1 MELIFRTLR
10 LIIETI
16 TMEVIMK
23 TIKTG
28 SAFAFALSL
37 TIILTTLATSIA
49 AFAQSPE
56 AQECPALISAP
67 SYSNQLQGEATVKQ
81 PFKDGQLLVELD
93 GMDIAL
99 IISEQTLLI
108 DSKTGLPASLETLK
122 ADDKIFAY
130 YSAAMTRSLPPQSQA
145 IAIVTQIEESTS
157 HAELFTVGEIISRE
171 NGDVRALNK
180 EGSLIVT
187 FLKENPLTPFKTK
200 QIVRTED
207 IQVGTQLFIWY
218 DIVLMSYLGQTAALK
233 AVLVGQEDI
242 PMVPLRSVAEGLGF
256 TVIWNGNEQSIFLDN
271 GIVKTTLYI
280 GQDSYF
286 KASSKAIGL
295 TQNFSLG
302 KAPVLIENT
311 TYVPASLFDF
321 LN

>member
-1 MELIFRTLR
+1 
-10 LIIETI
+10 
-16 TMEVIMK
+16 MK
-23 TIKTG
+23 TIKTS
-28 SAFAFALSL
+28 SAFAFVLSL

-49 AFAQSPE
+49 AFAQAPE
-56 AQECPALISAP
+56 EENPAFISAP

-81 PFKDGQLLVELD
+81 PFKDGQLLVEVD

-99 IISEQTLLI
+99 IISEKTLII
-108 DSKTGLPASLETLK
+108 DSKTGLPASLENLK
-122 ADDKIFAY
+122 ASDKIFVY

-145 IAIVTQIEESTS
+145 IAIVTQIQENTS

-171 NGDVRALNK
+171 DGQVRALNQ

-187 FLKENPLTPFKTK
+187 FLEENPLTPFKTK
-200 QIVRTED
+200 QIVTIED
-207 IQVGTQLFIWY
+207 IQAGTQLFIWY
-218 DIVLMSYLGQTAALK
+218 EIVLMSYPGQTAALK

-256 TVIWNGNEQSIFLDN
+256 TVVWNGKEQSIFLDN

-286 KASSKAIGL
+286 KASSQAIGL
-295 TQNFSLG
+295 TQNHRLG
-302 KAPVLIENT
+302 RAPVLIENK

>member
-1 MELIFRTLR
+1 MELIVLRVRLSVEKRTK
-10 LIIETI
+10 
-16 TMEVIMK
+16 EVIMK
-23 TIKTG
+23 TIKKGT
-28 SAFAFALSL
+28 AFAFVLSL
-37 TIILTTLATSIA
+37 TVILTTLTASIA
-49 AFAQSPE
+49 AFAQAPE
-56 AQECPALISAP
+56 AQEEIAFMSTPF
-67 SYSNQLQGEATVKQ
+67 YSNQLQGQATVKQ
-81 PFKDGQLLVELD
+81 PLKDGQLLVELD

-99 IISEQTLLI
+99 IISEETLAI

-122 ADDKIFAY
+122 AGDTIFAY

-145 IAIVTQIEESTS
+145 IAIVTQIEENTP

-171 NGDVRALNK
+171 DGQVRALNR

-187 FLKENPLTPFKTK
+187 LLAENPLTPFKTK
-200 QIVRTED
+200 QIVRIED
-207 IQVGTQLFIWY
+207 IQVGTRLFIWY
-218 DIVLMSYLGQTAALK
+218 DIVLMSYPGQTAAQK
-233 AVLVGQEDI
+233 AVLIGQEDI

-256 TVIWNGNEQSIFLDN
+256 TVVWKGSEQSIFLDN

-295 TQNFSLG
+295 TQNHRLG
-302 KAPVLIENT
+302 RAPVLIDSK
-311 TYVPASLFDF
+311 TYVPATLFDF